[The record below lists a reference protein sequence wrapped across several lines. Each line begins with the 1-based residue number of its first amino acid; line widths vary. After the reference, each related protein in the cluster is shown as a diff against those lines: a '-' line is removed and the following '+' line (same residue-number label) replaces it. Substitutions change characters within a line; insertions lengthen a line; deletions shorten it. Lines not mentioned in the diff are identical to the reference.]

1 MALGLFVVSGG
12 CGNPDAS
19 SDKGDD
25 VEVVGSA
32 LEGAANA
39 AGFGESVHTSGS
51 IDRGNPFFQALGT
64 NPRTCETCH
73 APGQGWTITAA
84 FATSQFLQT
93 GGLAPLFNLV
103 DTGSRPD
110 ADISTSQARLATW
123 KESMLQRAS
132 VRFLRTANPNAE
144 FTVTD
149 VHDASGFSTVT
160 SFFAFRRPSPTANQ
174 SKVPSTG
181 WNGSPP
187 AAGGGVPAAVLATGA
202 GAARLHEQRVDPLPT
217 GTPEAMR
224 DLQMGV
230 IFAQSF
236 DFRAGRLDA
245 GGAKGGPANL
255 LAQPFYDGINDIQGN
270 DPMGLPFTRKVFDLF
285 DAWKPASG
293 HGGSSGP
300 DGSDGSSA
308 TGSNSGEGS
317 SSLASAARAA
327 IYRGQEIFNNREFDI
342 SGVNGLNDLL
352 GQPTVR
358 GTCSTCHNAP
368 NVGAHSVVRFFDVGT
383 ADAPNCGAALPLLT
397 VQNKVTL
404 ETRQV
409 CDLGRATGTTTGKW
423 SDIGAFRAPPLRGLA
438 ARPPYFHDGQ
448 APDLR
453 RVIEYFNRRFHIALA
468 DGEKRDLEAFLR
480 AL

>member
-1 MALGLFVVSGG
+1 MSRTSTVMAVGLSVICG
-12 CGNPDAS
+12 CGNPDPS
-19 SDKGDD
+19 NDKSND

-32 LEGAANA
+32 LEGSFNS
-39 AGFGESVHTSGS
+39 AGFGESVHTTGS
-51 IDRGNPFFQALGT
+51 IDRNNPFFQALGT

-73 APGQGWTITAA
+73 APGQGWTITAR
-84 FATSQFLQT
+84 FATSLFFQT
-93 GGLAPLFNLV
+93 DGLAPLFNLV

-110 ADISTSQARLATW
+110 ADISTLEARRATW
-123 KESMLQRAS
+123 QATMLQRATI
-132 VRFLRTANPNAE
+132 RFARTANPNAE
-144 FTVTD
+144 FAVTAVQD
-149 VHDASGFSTVT
+149 PSGFSTVT
-160 SFFAFRRPSPTANQ
+160 SFAAFRRPSPTANQ

-187 AAGGGVPAAVLATGA
+187 AVGGVAAAVLATGS
-202 GAARLHEQRVDPLPT
+202 GATRLHEQRPDPLPA
-217 GTPEAMR
+217 GIPEAMR

-230 IFAQSF
+230 IFAQSV

-245 GGAKGGPANL
+245 AGAKGGPANL
-255 LAQPFYDGINDIQGN
+255 LAQPFYDGINDIQGQ
-270 DPMGLPFTRKVFDLF
+270 DPMGVPFTRKVFDLF
-285 DAWKPASG
+285 DAW
-293 HGGSSGP
+293 
-300 DGSDGSSA
+300 
-308 TGSNSGEGS
+308 GSNSGTGS
-317 SSLASAARAA
+317 SSSGEGETSGFLRSARSS
-327 IYRGQEIFNNREFDI
+327 IFRGQEIFNNREFDI

-368 NVGAHSVVRFFDVGT
+368 NVGAHSVVRFFDIGT
-383 ADAPNCGAALPLLT
+383 ADAPSCGAALPLVT
-397 VQNKVTL
+397 VQNKTTM

-409 CDLGRATGTTTGKW
+409 CDLGRATGTATGKW

-438 ARPPYFHDGQ
+438 ARAPYFHDGQ

-453 RVIEYFNRRFHIALA
+453 RVIEYFNGRFHIGFS